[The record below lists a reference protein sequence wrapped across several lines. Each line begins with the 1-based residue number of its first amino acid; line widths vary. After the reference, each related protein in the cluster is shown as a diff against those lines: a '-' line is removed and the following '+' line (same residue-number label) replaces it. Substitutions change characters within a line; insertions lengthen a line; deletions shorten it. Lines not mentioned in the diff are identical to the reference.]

1 MHLTLL
7 KSLTG
12 LSQHLVTDYKQVV
25 ELLEEGIAKRYDFY
39 LTHLS
44 LRIGFIDVCFAHG
57 VASALSDFLMLH
69 THSNSYKDS

>member
-25 ELLEEGIAKRYDFY
+25 ELLEEGIAKRYF
-39 LTHLS
+39 LKPARFL
-44 LRIGFIDVCFAHG
+44 LN
-57 VASALSDFLMLH
+57 ASFTMH
-69 THSNSYKDS
+69 WFH